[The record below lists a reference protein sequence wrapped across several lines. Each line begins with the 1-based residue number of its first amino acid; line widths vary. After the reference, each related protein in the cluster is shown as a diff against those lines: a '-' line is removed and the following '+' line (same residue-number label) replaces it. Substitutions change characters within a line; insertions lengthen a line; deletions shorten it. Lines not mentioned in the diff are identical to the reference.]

1 MNILLQYL
9 KNHRWYII
17 GSIIIINIITQLY
30 KLSIYRNLTEF
41 IKSITIL
48 IETDSILLTFFVKLF
63 MIHFLQNII
72 KYLLEKIIAY
82 GIKDLLHKLTQ
93 CIMYKTMEFFK

>member
-1 MNILLQYL
+1 
-9 KNHRWYII
+9 
-17 GSIIIINIITQLY
+17 
-30 KLSIYRNLTEF
+30 
-41 IKSITIL
+41 
-48 IETDSILLTFFVKLF
+48 

-93 CIMYKTMEFFK
+93 CIMYKTMEFFKKDIQNQVSQIWLYLNNIEVMICKIFIDLPITLTFIFY